1 MLSIKDIGRAAAG
14 VGSAVGRAAS
24 GAVRAVTRPSSK
36 VKKETYRFS
45 DLSQAQNRQQ
55 REHFRRMADEGEDIP
70 KFSVIVTAYEPS
82 LKFFDRTLVSVL
94 NQTYGS
100 FELIIADISLSESV
114 AELVGKYEDDR
125 IRYYHISANSDEA
138 ALMND
143 AAVMATGHFIT
154 RVYDGDYLT
163 PDALYEAAMFIM
175 ENNAEILYSDEDR
188 CDAWCRNFSDPDR
201 KPDFSIDSLFA
212 GNYIGNLLVIR
223 RELFLALR
231 YRIRYDGAMAYD
243 LLLRA
248 PKSGICHIP
257 RVLYHRSD
265 VSEGYSREDEAVV
278 TASRDA
284 LSEYFEERGIR
295 AEVTDSRF
303 PGFLDVR
310 YDPDIFS
317 QRSDVGVVG
326 GRVLSRSHK
335 ILYGMYNA
343 QGKILFRG
351 WEEEREGPQ
360 YRAQTVQNA
369 YAVDVRCMKIRTE
382 LKTLYRDIFG
392 VPYEEHMMREDD
404 DSLSTKSI
412 RFCRRVRELGYLI
425 VWDPSMITVM

>member
-1 MLSIKDIGRAAAG
+1 MPSIKDIGRAAAG
-14 VGSAVGRAAS
+14 VGSAAGRVVS
-24 GAVRAVTRPSSK
+24 GAVRTLTRPSG
-36 VKKETYRFS
+36 KKRDTYHFS
-45 DLSQAQNRQQ
+45 DLSQSENRQQ
-55 REHFRRMADEGEDIP
+55 REHWHKMVNGGEEIP
-70 KFSVIVTAYEPS
+70 KFSVIVTTYEPA

-100 FELIIADISLSESV
+100 FELIIADTSLTESV
-114 AELVGKYEDDR
+114 AELAARYEDDR
-125 IRYYHISANSDEA
+125 IRYYHISANTDEA

-163 PDALYEAAMFIM
+163 PDALYETAMFIM
-175 ENNAEILYSDEDR
+175 RNNAEILYSDEDR
-188 CDAWCRNFSDPDR
+188 CDAWCRIFSDPDR
-201 KPDFSIDSLFA
+201 KPDFSIDSLFT

-265 VSEGYSREDEAVV
+265 VSEGHSREEEPV
-278 TASRDA
+278 TVASREA
-284 LSEYFEERGIR
+284 LIEYFDERNIK
-295 AEVTDSRF
+295 ADVTVSRF
-303 PGFLDVR
+303 PGFLDVT
-310 YDPDIFS
+310 YKPDIFS
-317 QRSDVGVVG
+317 QRGDVGVVG
-326 GRVLSRSHK
+326 GRVLSRGHK

-343 QGKILFRG
+343 QGKVLFKG
-351 WEEEREGPQ
+351 WDEEREGPR

-382 LKTLYRDIFG
+382 LRTLYREIFG
-392 VPYEEHMMREDD
+392 APYEEHVMREDD
-404 DSLSTKSI
+404 GALSVKSI

-425 VWDPSMITVM
+425 VWDPSMIAVM